1 LRQTYVRSGSPP
13 GGSVTVRR
21 RSLGRR
27 VLESLGSGFLAEV
40 VEAFRRQWKWG
51 ILAGLGLTV
60 VLFLVAYFS

>member
-1 LRQTYVRSGSPP
+1 
-13 GGSVTVRR
+13 
-21 RSLGRR
+21 